1 MAPVAP
7 SSPGL
12 FTADSTGHG
21 QAAGLNQDG
30 TANSATNPAHV
41 GDVIVL
47 YATGEGQTSPAG
59 IDGQPASAPAPV
71 LPLKVTIGKGRA
83 QTGGGALPRSTIQST
98 TLDIT
103 HSTLKPQE
111 LAARLRLY
119 TPPIVGYIE
128 RGQFKLDLRTVFAH
142 QDSEIVAA
150 LKILN

>member
-21 QAAGLNQDG
+21 QAAALNQDG

-71 LPLKVTIGKGRA
+71 LPLKVTIGGLPAEVQYKGGVPGFVA
-83 QTGGGALPRSTIQST
+83 GVMQVNAKIPSGVSPGTAVPVLLQVGST
-98 TLDIT
+98 TSQSGATI
-103 HSTLKPQE
+103 
-111 LAARLRLY
+111 AVAR
-119 TPPIVGYIE
+119 
-128 RGQFKLDLRTVFAH
+128 D
-142 QDSEIVAA
+142 
-150 LKILN
+150 